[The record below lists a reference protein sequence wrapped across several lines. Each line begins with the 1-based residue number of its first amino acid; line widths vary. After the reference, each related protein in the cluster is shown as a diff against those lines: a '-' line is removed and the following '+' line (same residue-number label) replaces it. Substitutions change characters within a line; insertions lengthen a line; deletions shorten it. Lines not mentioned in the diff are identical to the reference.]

1 MKLRKLEIKDAPFM
15 LEWMKDPDVTGKLK
29 NDFGSKTMEDCERF
43 IMESWNQE
51 ENLHLGITDGNDRY
65 MGTVSLKGIDLLR
78 SCAEF
83 AIAVRRGAMGKGYA
97 GYGMAEILQIG
108 WEERNLGM
116 IYWNVRKDNVRA
128 VRFYE
133 KRGYKRINTA
143 PECGGGWKSPQRISS
158 GTWQSIPDSG
168 KERLSGKRAFV
179 HRKKLPVHVRSG
191 NPASDREEL
200 R

>member
-143 PECGGGWKSPQRISS
+143 PECGGGGGVEISS
-158 GTWQSIPDSG
+158 EDLFWYLAEHPGQ
-168 KERLSGKRAFV
+168 R
-179 HRKKLPVHVRSG
+179 
-191 NPASDREEL
+191 
-200 R
+200 